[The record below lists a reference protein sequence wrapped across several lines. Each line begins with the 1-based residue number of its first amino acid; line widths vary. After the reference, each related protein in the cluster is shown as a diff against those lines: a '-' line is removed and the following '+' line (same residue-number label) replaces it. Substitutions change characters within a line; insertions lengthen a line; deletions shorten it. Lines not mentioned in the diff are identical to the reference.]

1 MKRGDLFWG
10 GWLPRGRDD
19 LQAEH
24 ERAEVVSRSAQRGQ
38 ILGPGDKQ
46 MAEQR
51 RNQRAVCEKMCEAV
65 MRLDK
70 QINGNG
76 QPGIRQNLQML
87 ADEAHAFFV
96 ESKTQ
101 KTAEMDFHN
110 KRDQEVK
117 DALAVAA
124 QHMNRWMLAIAM
136 MTLIAS
142 ILAIFHR

>member
-1 MKRGDLFWG
+1 M
-10 GWLPRGRDD
+10 
-19 LQAEH
+19 
-24 ERAEVVSRSAQRGQ
+24 
-38 ILGPGDKQ
+38 
-46 MAEQR
+46 
-51 RNQRAVCEKMCEAV
+51 
-65 MRLDK
+65 
-70 QINGNG
+70 
-76 QPGIRQNLQML
+76 
-87 ADEAHAFFV
+87 